1 MVSALP
7 NSELGRNAVSVRGR
21 SRSIGETKSLP
32 ALTQCLIHQELG
44 ASQSELKRKI
54 PCVMLHM
61 DLLLQCSELCCVS
74 VCLNC
79 KS

>member
-21 SRSIGETKSLP
+21 SRSIGETKPLP

-44 ASQSELKRKI
+44 AFTE
-54 PCVMLHM
+54 
-61 DLLLQCSELCCVS
+61 
-74 VCLNC
+74 
-79 KS
+79 